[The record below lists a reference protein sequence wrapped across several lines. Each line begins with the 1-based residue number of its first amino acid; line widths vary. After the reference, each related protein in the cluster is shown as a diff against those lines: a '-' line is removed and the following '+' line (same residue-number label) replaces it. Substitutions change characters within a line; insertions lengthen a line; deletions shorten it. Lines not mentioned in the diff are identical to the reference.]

1 MDQIKPAKQ
10 SDKYSWIWLC
20 ANCSA
25 EYAADVEAMECCG
38 EPIPNTEPDTQDI
51 QIGGDHYRTK
61 AVQPWDAMEDKLM
74 DNVNHPNHYQGKI
87 ECIDAIEVAV
97 GGLRGIEAVF
107 VANILKYVW
116 RYRKK
121 NGIEDLRKA
130 SWYLERLIKEV
141 ENNDKTRRH
150 IGQ

>member
-1 MDQIKPAKQ
+1 MK
-10 SDKYSWIWLC
+10 
-20 ANCSA
+20 
-25 EYAADVEAMECCG
+25 
-38 EPIPNTEPDTQDI
+38 DI

-61 AVQPWDAMEDKLM
+61 AIQPWDAMEDELM

-97 GGLRGIEAVF
+97 DGLHGIEAVF

-141 ENNDKTRRH
+141 GKHDKTSRH